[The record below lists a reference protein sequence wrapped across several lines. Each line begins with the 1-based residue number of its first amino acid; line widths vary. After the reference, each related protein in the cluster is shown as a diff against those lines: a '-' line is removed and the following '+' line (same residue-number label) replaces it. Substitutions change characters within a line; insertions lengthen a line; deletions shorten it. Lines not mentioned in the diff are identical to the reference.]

1 MSELIITTSDSVYTY
16 SLAASQGDPV
26 ADISFEYDSNIKTSD
41 TQGFLRKVQKGRY
54 RIRATVT
61 IMDTKARLEAAVLP
75 MWQYPQTVNVTFD
88 RNIPGKSTDTGE
100 FVMESYKILQEFDGG
115 TMQEIELQFTE
126 VLYQ

>member
-16 SLAASQGDPV
+16 DVNASQ
-26 ADISFEYDSNIKTSD
+26 ADQTAQISFEYDSNIKTAD

-54 RIRATVT
+54 RIRAVVSV
-61 IMDTKARLEAAVLP
+61 MDTKARIEAALLP

-88 RNIPGKSTDTGE
+88 RNIPGKSTATGE
-100 FVMESYKILQEFDGG
+100 FVMEDYRIKQEFDGG
-115 TMQEIELQFTE
+115 TMQEIEMQFTE